1 MRSDRYLEVC
11 DERLLEAVDATMERI
26 FRFPDEFPLEGVPRR
41 HRPSSKVVDP
51 LAGALMERLGDE
63 ASPPPGPSPP
73 SRTVES
79 GIMNDAC
86 VTIPIGRLGVCSWSL
101 QPKTA
106 AELVESVARLGVP
119 KIQLALGPVIDDS
132 AAFGDVMPRLRDAGV
147 RIASGMLEAVG
158 EDYSTLETIKAT
170 GGVRPDEHWPATLDR
185 ARAVAALAA
194 AESLPLVTLHAGFIP
209 HEASDPARAVVLD
222 RLRTLADVF
231 ADHGVRVGLET
242 GQETAA
248 TLLDALA
255 ELGHENVGV
264 NFDPANMILYGM
276 GDPVDAIR
284 LLSDHVVQVHAKD
297 ATPTETPGT
306 WGSEVPLGTGAVDWN
321 RFLEEVATLDESID
335 VVIEREAGDARETD
349 ILAARRRLTGS

>member
-1 MRSDRYLEVC
+1 MNEMN
-11 DERLLEAVDATMERI
+11 TMLSI
-26 FRFPDEFPLEGVPRR
+26 D
-41 HRPSSKVVDP
+41 
-51 LAGALMERLGDE
+51 
-63 ASPPPGPSPP
+63 
-73 SRTVES
+73 
-79 GIMNDAC
+79 
-86 VTIPIGRLGVCSWSL
+86 RLGVCSWSL
-101 QPKTA
+101 RPKTA
-106 AELVESVARLGVP
+106 AELVESVGRLGVP
-119 KIQLALGPVIDDS
+119 KIQLALGPLIEDPE
-132 AAFGDVMPRLRDAGV
+132 AFGSVMSMLRDAGV
-147 RIASGMLEAVG
+147 RIVSGMLEAVG

-209 HEASDPARAVVLD
+209 HESGDPARTIVIE

-231 ADHGVRVGLET
+231 GDHGVRVGLET

-284 LLSDHVVQVHAKD
+284 LLADHVVQVHAKD

-306 WGSEVPLGTGAVDWN
+306 WGGEVPLGTGAVDWN
-321 RFLEEVATLDESID
+321 RFLEVVATLDESID
-335 VVIEREAGDARETD
+335 VVIEREAGDAREDD
-349 ILAARRRLTGS
+349 ILAARRRLTGT